1 MITSTNNNR
10 IKNIISLNKK
20 ARERKAQR
28 LFVVEGIRAVS
39 EVPKDLLS
47 AIYYVEGFLESQE
60 GVHFFANLFGT
71 KENMSEETVSQLATD
86 QGFYAES
93 VATNVFNSMTDTVT
107 PQGLLAIVKMQDW
120 TLDDVTGK
128 SKSAMSHVMILESLQ
143 DPGNMGTI
151 VRTAEGAGCTGIIMN
166 TTTVDIY
173 SPKVVRSTMG
183 SIFRVPH
190 LVVSDL
196 AQTVETLKNDYGI
209 SLYAAHLKGQ
219 KFYHQFD
226 YRGPVG
232 FMIGNEGNGLT
243 DETANLASSY
253 LKIPMEGQLESLN
266 ASVAASL
273 LMYEVHRQR
282 NN

>member
-1 MITSTNNNR
+1 MITSTSNNQ
-10 IKNIISLNKK
+10 IKNIMTLNKK

-28 LFVVEGIRAVS
+28 LFVVEGIRAVA
-39 EVPKDLLS
+39 EVPASLLH
-47 AIYYVEGFLESQE
+47 AIYYVEGF
-60 GVHFFANLFGT
+60 GT
-71 KENMSEETVSQLATD
+71 SADGAAFISEISAKAPSVPMEEVAKKVFDSMS
-86 QGFYAES
+86 
-93 VATNVFNSMTDTVT
+93 DTVT
-107 PQGLLAIVKMQDW
+107 PQGVLALVKMQDF
-120 TLDDVTGK
+120 TMADVLGEGQP
-128 SKSAMSHVMILESLQ
+128 AHIVILESLQ

-151 VRTAEGAGCTGIIMN
+151 IRTAEGAGATGIIMN

-196 AQTVETLKNDYGI
+196 GATLAELKEQHGV
-209 SLYAAHLKGQ
+209 SVYAAHLKGE
-219 KFYHQFD
+219 KFYDEFD
-226 YRGPVG
+226 YSVPTA

-243 DETANLASSY
+243 DEAASMATSY

-273 LMYEVHRQR
+273 LMYETHRQR
-282 NN
+282 AHRS